1 MVVLNNSFIKDTYKI
16 ISSMSKKM
24 LESAQTLTS
33 NVEVG
38 PVTVEETGG
47 LVLDKREKL
56 QFRFEYYG
64 LHFESNFRRDDKG
77 GVLMLR
83 AILGNRPF
91 TAENRQVRINLSH
104 VIQSTTNHR
113 DGRLAVDP
121 KEQIVFRAE
130 RRIQAILSPGL
141 LLALIIEILL
151 QNRQLI
157 SLGKILTESPQ
168 AAKQV
173 RKAKFANNLPR
184 AGF

>member
-1 MVVLNNSFIKDTYKI
+1 
-16 ISSMSKKM
+16 MSKKM
-24 LESAQTLTS
+24 LESAQSLSS

-38 PVTVEETGG
+38 PVTVEESGG

-56 QFRFEYYG
+56 QFTFEYFG
-64 LHFESNFRRDDKG
+64 LPFEANFRRDERG

-130 RRIQAILSPGL
+130 RRIQEILSPGL
-141 LLALIIEILL
+141 LVALLIEVLL

-157 SLGKILTESPQ
+157 GLGKILTDSPQ
-168 AAKQV
+168 AAKQF
-173 RKAKFANNLPR
+173 RKAKLFANPPR
-184 AGF
+184 AK